1 MLPGPGTVVLLLAV
15 RAASSLARET
25 QLQGEEC
32 EDGYL
37 ECGAMA
43 ESCQVTFI

>member
-1 MLPGPGTVVLLLAV
+1 MLPGTVILLLALG
-15 RAASSLARET
+15 AASSLGRET

-32 EDGYL
+32 EDGYI

-43 ESCQVTFI
+43 ESCQVTLI